1 MKVICEHAE
10 ASKASGS
17 LGQLSP
23 RCHRA
28 PALAVIAH
36 PELGKEFQRSIT
48 NSRKL
53 CQPKAIQMLAV
64 ATAPA
69 QGSQWCPAPIK
80 APLKGVCLPVWGQ
93 TVCQC
98 EDGRTGVT
106 SYISFAGGQNPMLFS
121 QISELKSIKKK
132 N

>member
-1 MKVICEHAE
+1 MLYQELQEKSKEDTSKYEGDAA

-69 QGSQWCPAPIK
+69 QGSQWCPAPVK
-80 APLKGVCLPVWGQ
+80 APLKGVCLPV
-93 TVCQC
+93 
-98 EDGRTGVT
+98 
-106 SYISFAGGQNPMLFS
+106 
-121 QISELKSIKKK
+121 
-132 N
+132 